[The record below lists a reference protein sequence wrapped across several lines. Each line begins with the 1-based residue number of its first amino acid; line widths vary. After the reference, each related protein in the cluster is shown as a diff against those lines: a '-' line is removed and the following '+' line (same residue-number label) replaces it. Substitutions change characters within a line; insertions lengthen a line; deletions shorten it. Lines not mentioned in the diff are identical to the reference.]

1 MIQHYFKQAWFL
13 MKQNPLI
20 STLSVAGTALAI
32 SAVMLCVLIV
42 QVQVIS
48 YAPESSRDR
57 MLVVAATH
65 VEEKE
70 NPGNWNNGMMGLRV
84 VRELFYQLKTPQ
96 EVCGKLELAVTVS
109 SSQKRSFRQHI
120 AQYTD
125 ERFWNIFDFTFLE
138 GTPYDSV
145 DCESGL
151 KKAVISSKLA
161 FRLFGSERACG
172 QTVIVNQTPY
182 QVCGVVKE
190 VSKAARFAYADVW
203 MPYQSLPQVD
213 SFFNMYE
220 GLVGPFGIVMMM
232 KDAGD
237 YETVRTEMLQAAD
250 RMNASLERYNIS
262 FFQAPYRNIDLVM
275 TGYDTWVDKIDAA
288 GWMLKRGSL
297 ILLLLI
303 LPALNMVGI
312 SLTSFRKRKAEIG
325 IRKAFGATPRH
336 IYRQVLYE
344 SSLISLAGG
353 LLGLLLSFPLLLM
366 TQEIFFPQDT
376 VFSTQMLLQPVT
388 FLITLLFVFLLNLLC
403 AGLPAWKA
411 GRYNIVQS
419 LNNHE

>member
-1 MIQHYFKQAWFL
+1 

-42 QVQVIS
+42 QVQTLS
-48 YAPESSRDR
+48 YAPESNRNR
-57 MLVVAATH
+57 LLVVAATR

-96 EVCGKLELAVTVS
+96 EVSGKIELAVTVS
-109 SSQKRSFRQHI
+109 SSQKRSFRQHV

-125 ERFWNIFDFTFLE
+125 ERFWSIFDFTFLE
-138 GTPYDSV
+138 GTPFDRA

-161 FRLFGSERACG
+161 LRLFGSEKVCG
-172 QTVIVNQTPY
+172 QAVIINQTPY
-182 QVCGVVKE
+182 RVCGVVEDVPKT
-190 VSKAARFAYADVW
+190 ARFAYADVW
-203 MPYQSLPQVD
+203 MPYQSLPQAD

-220 GLVGPFGIVMMM
+220 GLVGPFSIVMMM
-232 KDAGD
+232 KDSKD
-237 YETVRTEMLQAAD
+237 YETVRTEMLQAVN
-250 RMNASLERYNIS
+250 RMNASLKRYNIS
-262 FFQAPYRNIDLVM
+262 FFQAPYRNMDLVM
-275 TGYDTWVDKIDAA
+275 TRYNSWVEKIDSA
-288 GWMLKRGSL
+288 GWMLKRGGL

-303 LPALNMVGI
+303 LPALNMIGI
-312 SLTSFRKRKAEIG
+312 SLTAFRKRKAEIG
-325 IRKAFGATPRH
+325 IRKAFGATSRH

-353 LLGLLLSFPLLLM
+353 VLGLLLSFPLMML
-366 TQEIFFPQDT
+366 TKEIFFPHGT
-376 VFSTQMLLQPVT
+376 VFSAQMLLQPVT
-388 FLITLLFVFLLNLLC
+388 FLLTLLFVFLLNLLC
-403 AGLPAWKA
+403 AGIPAWKA
-411 GRYNIVQS
+411 GRYNIVKS